1 MNEQGILLES
11 GTNELEIL
19 VLLVNDQLFGMNV
32 AKVQSIQ
39 QFDSE
44 LVTKLPTKMPGVSGM
59 FLYRSKTI
67 PLMDLAQ
74 ILEIEITQKVER
86 EIIVVTEF
94 NNSVNSFK
102 VQGIKRIYRLSWN
115 ELEPFDETFGNN
127 DYFIGSVNIENS
139 QILIIDLEHI
149 LSKIFPD
156 LIIEDVSESVI
167 QKQETVTRD
176 QLEIIFA
183 DDSPTIRKG
192 ISKALKI
199 AGFKDISDFEN
210 GEVALKYILKKYGD
224 KKEQDLHNVVLIS
237 DIEMPRMDGLTLC
250 KNIKQNQ
257 NLKNIYT
264 IMFSSLINKQ
274 MIAKCENLKA
284 DTCISKPETNKLID
298 LLDARCQ

>member
-11 GTNELEIL
+11 GTNELEVL
-19 VLLVNDQLFGMNV
+19 VLLVDDQLFGMNV

-39 QFDSE
+39 KFDPE
-44 LVTKLPTKMPGVSGM
+44 LVTKLPTEIPGVSGM

-74 ILEIEITQKVER
+74 ILEIELTQEVER
-86 EIIVVTEF
+86 EIIIVTEF

-102 VQGIKRIYRLSWN
+102 VQGIKRIYRLSWS
-115 ELEPFDETFGNN
+115 ELEPFDETFENN
-127 DYFIGSVNIENS
+127 DYFIGSVIIENS
-139 QILIIDLEHI
+139 QILIIDLEYI

-156 LIIEDVSESVI
+156 LIMEDVSESVI

-192 ISKALKI
+192 IRKTLKT
-199 AGFKDISDFEN
+199 AGFKDISEFKN
-210 GEVALKYILKKYGD
+210 GEVALKYILEKYGD

-250 KNIKQNQ
+250 KNINQNQ

-284 DTCISKPETNKLID
+284 DACISKPDTNKLIN